1 LLESHGGTKYAP
13 RHRQSNKPQSLTH
26 LKFEVEI
33 EEKESQLTN
42 NGETVKVLFILLL
55 TSESDDRS
63 RDRRS
68 VYQSQFAVAKS
79 PYHHWSGTPKAFP
92 DK

>member
-13 RHRQSNKPQSLTH
+13 RLGNQTNGMSLTH

-42 NGETVKVLFILLL
+42 NAETVKVLFILLL

-68 VYQSQFAVAKS
+68 V
-79 PYHHWSGTPKAFP
+79 
-92 DK
+92 